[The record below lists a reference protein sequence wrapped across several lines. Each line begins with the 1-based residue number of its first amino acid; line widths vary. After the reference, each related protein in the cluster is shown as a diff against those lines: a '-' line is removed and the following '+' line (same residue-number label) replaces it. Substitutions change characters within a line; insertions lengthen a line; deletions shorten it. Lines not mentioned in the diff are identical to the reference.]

1 MLALG
6 GPGGRCALFGA
17 ESADLCVDEL
27 WVSGQ
32 CLTVVESEFFEATG
46 FGVFDEDVGLLDD
59 AVGVLKVVGVVEVE
73 ED

>member
-1 MLALG
+1 M
-6 GPGGRCALFGA
+6 CALFGV

-32 CLTVVESEFFEATG
+32 CLTVVESEFLEATG
-46 FGVFDEDVGLLDD
+46 FEVFDEDVGLLDD

>member
-1 MLALG
+1 M
-6 GPGGRCALFGA
+6 CALFGA

-27 WVSGQ
+27 WVLGQ
-32 CLTVVESEFFEATG
+32 CLTVVESELFAATG
-46 FGVFDEDVGLLDD
+46 FEVFDEDVGLLDN